1 MNYGDEMNDDEEKSY
16 RKELI
21 EKRKRER
28 REKEEAE
35 RKAQQQQPKSL
46 PKRESRGK
54 RMNVLVGK
62 AIEEDENFWNQGIFA
77 EALQN
82 ADEDDDFESA
92 QESSD

>member
-35 RKAQQQQPKSL
+35 RAYL
-46 PKRESRGK
+46 GL
-54 RMNVLVGK
+54 VLANDLV
-62 AIEEDENFWNQGIFA
+62 
-77 EALQN
+77 
-82 ADEDDDFESA
+82 
-92 QESSD
+92 